1 MNEDVVQQDDADDL
15 INAME
20 GVKVKSKR
28 EIRRENKAKAMEE
41 IIPLSK
47 NKTIKKSRRKD

>member
-1 MNEDVVQQDDADDL
+1 MNDDVVVDEADDL

-28 EIRRENKAKAMEE
+28 EIRKENKAKAMEE

-47 NKTIKKSRRKD
+47 NKTIKKSRRKE